1 MNARGLAAPPRLY
14 AIADADALA
23 PRTLPDAVAE
33 IARAGVPWIQLRAK
47 GRGSR
52 EFLRWIDASAERLHG
67 TAAQLWIDDRADLAA
82 IANARSDRIFG
93 VHVGQ
98 RDLPPHAVRQVVG
111 DVVAIGLSTHNEA
124 QLLAADRDTAVD
136 LIAIGPI
143 FPTRS
148 KDRPDPLVGLD
159 FVRWARSAT
168 RKPLVAIGGLEREN
182 LAAVLA
188 AGADRV
194 VVLGA
199 ICRPPAGASIGDAC
213 RDLLAAVAEQETAA

>member
-23 PRTLPDAVAE
+23 PRTLPEAVAE

-52 EFLRWIDASAERLHG
+52 EFLRWIDESAERLQG
-67 TAAQLWIDDRADLAA
+67 TDAQLWIDDRADLAA
-82 IANARSDRIFG
+82 ITNSKSERIFG

-98 RDLPPHAVRQVVG
+98 GDLPPHAVRQVVG
-111 DVVAIGLSTHNEA
+111 DGVAIGLSTHTEA
-124 QLLAADRDTAVD
+124 QLLAADRDPAVD

-143 FPTRS
+143 FQTTS
-148 KDRPDPLVGLD
+148 KDRPDPVVGLD
-159 FVRWARSAT
+159 FVRWARAT
-168 RKPLVAIGGLEREN
+168 TQKPLVAIGGIDSSN
-182 LAAVLA
+182 LAPVFA
-188 AGADRV
+188 AGADSV

-199 ICRPPAGASIGDAC
+199 VCRPRDGSSVGEAC
-213 RDLLAAVAEQETAA
+213 HTLLAAVAAVERTA